1 MQQFT
6 IDLQKLRSFRIRQ
19 TSYITFYLVVEFLLL
34 SLLILPLLK
43 SSTWTIDSWWKFLYI
58 TVLIGSILLA
68 VLTIRLLI
76 KIQQYTN
83 VIGTLFL
90 DSELKLEDDS
100 IQVETGGEVHS
111 FKLNRMKVTNLIVN
125 GNSRHPLFGHGV
137 LVIEGSY
144 SLILPTIV
152 FNTRVGAFRARE
164 VIKPIADSYVEQRI
178 SMKDIMVKLKSR
190 EDLK

>member
-1 MQQFT
+1 M
-6 IDLQKLRSFRIRQ
+6 
-19 TSYITFYLVVEFLLL
+19 
-34 SLLILPLLK
+34 
-43 SSTWTIDSWWKFLYI
+43 YI